1 MTSIARR
8 IVSGQKARFKDP
20 LLDLDLDLT
29 YVTDHLIIMGFPASG
44 VASLYRNKRS
54 DVRRFLDKRHDDLY
68 RVYNFCPVTENAYD
82 ADEFYGRVSRFPFPD
97 HHVPPLSLI
106 PLFVADVTEYLESD
120 PDATAVIHCKAGKG
134 RSGTMTCC
142 YLVSL
147 PYLPTAPTS
156 MKNYSKM
163 QRPPKQ
169 SIAPPPFATI
179 APEAGRQSAC
189 HEQNATQ
196 APTVMQLQPPNEDGP
211 MPPPRR
217 SSMTLQIP
225 RSAAWGN
232 VSSSDSSYMA
242 PSTSGTLR
250 RRPSLAPEQ
259 SIIRNDDHNPEAEI
273 DQISRRLQTI
283 FDLHTERRMKPPSA
297 KKASVRPRSRSNA
310 AGLRPSAHS
319 TGVMNSAATSTLSL
333 RALGAGPAGRSCDAL
348 HMTQSSNDLSSSFHS
363 RFASHSRASTSMSQ
377 QFDDSLRYSHGYD
390 RADLG
395 NSMVGPLGGAYSQDD
410 DRSDSNAVNQNT
422 EDRGSTKQPRMG
434 VSIPSQRRWV
444 GYWTRILS
452 GRDARLSMIS
462 TVCQPRRLIR
472 ITRIS
477 VERHDAASSKNAQGW
492 LERLVPHSDS
502 LSVQLVRYQDSLV
515 ERLESW
521 ERHARR
527 RAKAFGKHDP
537 SGLAG
542 DLDLEEQQQKQYLKT
557 LRRKASDLHCWDGNK
572 FGEQHEGKIGNWG
585 ICVKAEA
592 ERARAFDW
600 KDNEPQLDYFALL
613 PQSQPRVAIDCDR
626 VEPLKG
632 KKRDRL
638 WKYTFEPHE
647 SESKERQAST
657 SSSDSGYYSSISP
670 ADDTAINGNGDQ
682 THLAPPSNVDAR
694 ESLDAAPCI
703 STLHKLTRKAS
714 NIFPRASFSDP
725 SSSKL
730 KDEES
735 TPPSPTSY
743 LPNSHPGVEVGQIL
757 DADREVC
764 VKVLVGRTG
773 VKNAKL
779 PDIASAGWCW
789 FIPSFE
795 DPDAG
800 DAGMARVGAK
810 TLIRFEKDEI
820 DFRKQP
826 LGLVAVEV
834 EWEWISVGV
843 DEQEVQ

>member
-20 LLDLDLDLT
+20 TLDLDLDLT

-68 RVYNFCPVTENAYD
+68 RVYNFCPVTENSYD

-106 PLFVADVTEYLESD
+106 PLFVADITEYLESD

-156 MKNYSKM
+156 IKNYSKM

-169 SIAPPPFATI
+169 TASPPPLATI
-179 APEAGRQSAC
+179 ASADGPQMTVDG
-189 HEQNATQ
+189 QNAAQPQTATPMLPPQ
-196 APTVMQLQPPNEDGP
+196 A
-211 MPPPRR
+211 R

-225 RSAAWGN
+225 QSAAWADPC
-232 VSSSDSSYMA
+232 SSDSAYTA
-242 PSTSGTLR
+242 PAAAGSLR

-259 SIIRNDDHNPEAEI
+259 SIIRNDNHNPEAEVE
-273 DQISRRLQTI
+273 QISQRLQTI
-283 FDLHTERRMKPPSA
+283 FDLHTERRMKPPST
-297 KKASVRPRSRSNA
+297 KKGSSRSRSRSQA

-319 TGVMNSAATSTLSL
+319 TGAMNSAAASTVSL

-348 HMTQSSNDLSSSFHS
+348 HMSSSGNDLSASYHS
-363 RFASHSRASTSMSQ
+363 RFATHSRASTSTSQ
-377 QFDDSLRYSHGYD
+377 HFDDSLANSQVREST
-390 RADLG
+390 DLG
-395 NSMVGPLGGAYSQDD
+395 NSIVDNYSNARGVHSHDHDD
-410 DRSDSNAVNQNT
+410 ASSLAVNQNT
-422 EDRGSTKQPRMG
+422 EDHSSTKQPKMG

-462 TVCQPRRLIR
+462 TVQQPRRLIR
-472 ITRIS
+472 ITKIS
-477 VERHDAASSKNAQGW
+477 VERRDATSSSGAQGW
-492 LERLVPHSDS
+492 LERFVPHSDA

-515 ERLESW
+515 DRLESW

-527 RAKAFGKHDP
+527 RARAFGQHDP

-542 DLDLEEQQQKQYLKT
+542 DLDAEQQQQKQYLKT
-557 LRRKASDLHCWDGNK
+557 LRRKASDLQCWDGNK
-572 FGEQHEGKIGNWG
+572 FGEQHESKIGNWG

-592 ERARAFDW
+592 DRARAFDW
-600 KDNEPQLDYFALL
+600 KDDEPQLDYFALMS
-613 PQSQPRVAIDCDR
+613 QSQPRVAIENPTTGQAR
-626 VEPLKG
+626 AKKG
-632 KKRDRL
+632 DRL
-638 WKYTFEPHE
+638 WRYTFEPQQE
-647 SESKERQAST
+647 PSKERQSSA
-657 SSSDSGYYSSISP
+657 SSSDSGYYSS
-670 ADDTAINGNGDQ
+670 
-682 THLAPPSNVDAR
+682 THPSEDSGASRLAPPS
-694 ESLDAAPCI
+694 
-703 STLHKLTRKAS
+703 
-714 NIFPRASFSDP
+714 DP
-725 SSSKL
+725 SAEAPPRSSPTSKS
-730 KDEES
+730 DQEV
-735 TPPSPTSY
+735 TPPSSTSY
-743 LPNSHPGVEVGQIL
+743 LPTTTNSGISVGQIV

-773 VKNAKL
+773 SKHAKL

-800 DAGMARVGAK
+800 GAGVARVGAR
-810 TLIRFEKDEI
+810 TQIRFEKHEI

-826 LGLVAVEV
+826 LGLVAIEV
-834 EWEWISVGV
+834 EWEWVSVGV
-843 DEQEVQ
+843 EEQEER